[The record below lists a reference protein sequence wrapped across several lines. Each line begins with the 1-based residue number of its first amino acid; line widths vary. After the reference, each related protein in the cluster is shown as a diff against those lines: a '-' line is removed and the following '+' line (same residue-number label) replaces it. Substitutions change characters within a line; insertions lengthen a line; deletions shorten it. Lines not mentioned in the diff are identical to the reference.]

1 MKKMMCFAPRLRT
14 PMAFTMRMLA
24 SLVLTTAMS
33 TLAYAQSN
41 QPWPARSITMIVP
54 GAAGG
59 TTDIPTRL
67 VAQKLSAR
75 LGQSI
80 VVENKPGTGGIL
92 GVQALLKN
100 PADGYTILVGNTGSN
115 AVNYKAYK
123 NNSYVPED
131 FIALSD
137 LISFPNV
144 LVVNTDSPVKS
155 VAELVA
161 RLKNEPGKLT
171 YPSAGIGQL
180 THLMPEM
187 FKVQTQ
193 TDALHIPYKG
203 SMPATMSV
211 LSGETAFMFDNLTQ
225 ALPQIQAGKLRVLAV
240 TSAERVASL
249 PDVPTMRES
258 GYPNFVV
265 TGWLGFF
272 VRAKTPPEIQ
282 KKIQENLIAVLND
295 PEIQIKFTEM
305 GGIPGGSPQPV
316 FSKFVGEEV
325 VRWSAL
331 IDRAKLSLD

>member
-1 MKKMMCFAPRLRT
+1 MKKKFSVTLGC
-14 PMAFTMRMLA
+14 TMRALA
-24 SLVLTTAMS
+24 CLVVTAATPALVCAQNSQVWPSRSL
-33 TLAYAQSN
+33 
-41 QPWPARSITMIVP
+41 TMIVP

-80 VVENKPGTGGIL
+80 IVENKPGTGGIL

-100 PADGYTILVGNTGSN
+100 PADGYTILVGNTGAN

-131 FIALSD
+131 FIAISD
-137 LISFPNV
+137 LISFANV
-144 LVVNTDSPVKS
+144 LVVNADSPVKN
-155 VAELVA
+155 VADLVA
-161 RLKNEPGKLT
+161 LLKRAPGKLT

-203 SMPATMSV
+203 SVPATMSV
-211 LSGETAFMFDNLTQ
+211 LSGETTFMFDNLTQ

-272 VRAKTPPEIQ
+272 IRTKTPLEIQ
-282 KKIQENLIAVLND
+282 KKLQENLIAVLNE
-295 PEIQIKFTEM
+295 PEVKTKFIEM
-305 GGIPGGSPQPV
+305 GGIPGGHPQPV
-316 FSKFVGEEV
+316 FSKFVGAEV
-325 VRWSAL
+325 IRWGDL

>member
-1 MKKMMCFAPRLRT
+1 MKTIPSLCVR
-14 PMAFTMRMLA
+14 FTA
-24 SLVLTTAMS
+24 CALTTL
-33 TLAYAQSN
+33 TLAIAPFQNTFAQKTN
-41 QPWPARSITMIVP
+41 AWPTHSLTMIVP

-67 VAQKLSAR
+67 VAQKLSVR

-100 PADGYTILVGNTGSN
+100 PADGYTLLVGNTGSN
-115 AVNYKAYK
+115 AVNYRAYK
-123 NNSYVPED
+123 NNTYKPAD

-137 LISFPNV
+137 LISFANV
-144 LVVNTDSPVKS
+144 LVVNSDSPVKN
-155 VAELVA
+155 VADLVA
-161 RLKNEPGKLT
+161 RLKNEPSKLT

-203 SMPATMSV
+203 SVPATMSV

-225 ALPQIQAGKLRVLAV
+225 ALPQIQAGKLRALAV

-249 PDVPTMRES
+249 PNVPTMRES
-258 GYPNFVV
+258 GYPDFVV

-272 VRAKTPPEIQ
+272 IRSHTPPDIV

-295 PEIQIKFTEM
+295 PEIKSKFIEM
-305 GGIPGGSPQPV
+305 GGIPGGSPQPA
-316 FSKFVGEEV
+316 FSKFVSAEV
-325 VRWSAL
+325 TRWSDL
-331 IDRAKLSLD
+331 IERTKLSLD

>member
-1 MKKMMCFAPRLRT
+1 MKNILSHVPRQT
-14 PMAFTMRMLA
+14 FKAMAYLGLTVA
-24 SLVLTTAMS
+24 SIPVTS
-33 TLAYAQSN
+33 AQN
-41 QPWPARSITMIVP
+41 TNAWPSHSLTMIVP

-67 VAQKLSAR
+67 VAQKLSQR
-75 LGQSI
+75 LGQTI

-100 PADGYTILVGNTGSN
+100 PADGYTLLVGNTGSN

-123 NNSYVPED
+123 NNSYKPAD
-131 FIALSD
+131 FIAISD
-137 LISFPNV
+137 LISFANV
-144 LVVNTDSPVKS
+144 LVVNADSPVKN
-155 VAELVA
+155 VADLVA
-161 RLKNEPGKLT
+161 QLKKEPGKLT

-225 ALPQIQAGKLRVLAV
+225 ALPQIQAGKLRALAV
-240 TSAERVASL
+240 TSAQRVTSL

-258 GYPNFVV
+258 GYPDFVV

-272 VRAKTPPEIQ
+272 IRAQTPPETQKIIQ
-282 KKIQENLIAVLND
+282 DNLIAVLND
-295 PEIQIKFTEM
+295 PEIKNKFIEM
-305 GGIPGGSPQPV
+305 GGLPGGSPQPA
-316 FSKFVGEEV
+316 FSKFVSVEV
-325 VRWSAL
+325 TRWGDL
-331 IDRAKLSLD
+331 IDHSKLSLD

>member
-1 MKKMMCFAPRLRT
+1 MGTALKTILGLNFPLTAKALITIILATTLAP
-14 PMAFTMRMLA
+14 
-24 SLVLTTAMS
+24 S
-33 TLAYAQSN
+33 AYAQTTTN
-41 QPWPARSITMIVP
+41 WPTHSLTMIVP

-100 PADGYTILVGNTGSN
+100 PADGYTLLVGNTGSN
-115 AVNYKAYK
+115 AVNYRAYK
-123 NNSYVPED
+123 NNNYKPSD
-131 FIALSD
+131 FIAISD
-137 LISFPNV
+137 LISFANV
-144 LVVNTDSPVKS
+144 LVVNADSPVKN
-155 VAELVA
+155 VADLVA
-161 RLKNEPGKLT
+161 RLKKEPGKLT

-187 FKVQTQ
+187 FKVQTK

-203 SMPATMSV
+203 SVPATMSV

-240 TSAERVASL
+240 TSAERVSSL
-249 PDVPTMRES
+249 PNVPTMKES
-258 GYPNFVV
+258 GYPDFVV

-272 VRAKTPPEIQ
+272 VRSQTPPDIV
-282 KKIQENLIAVLND
+282 KKLQENLIAVLND
-295 PEIQIKFTEM
+295 PEIKNKFIEM
-305 GGIPGGSPQPV
+305 GGMPGGSPQPV
-316 FSKFVGEEV
+316 FSNFVSAEV
-325 VRWSAL
+325 QRWSDL
-331 IDRAKLSLD
+331 IERAKLSLD

>member
-1 MKKMMCFAPRLRT
+1 MKIKLSVALGC
-14 PMAFTMRMLA
+14 TMRALA
-24 SLVLTTAMS
+24 GVVVTAATSSLAC
-33 TLAYAQSN
+33 AQN
-41 QPWPARSITMIVP
+41 TQAWPSHSLTMIVP

-123 NNSYVPED
+123 NNSYVPDD
-131 FIALSD
+131 FIAISD
-137 LISFPNV
+137 LISFANV
-144 LVVNTDSPVKS
+144 LVVNAESPVKN
-155 VAELVA
+155 VADLVA
-161 RLKNEPGKLT
+161 LLKREPGKLT

-203 SMPATMSV
+203 SVPATMSV
-211 LSGETAFMFDNLTQ
+211 LSGETTFMFDNLTQ

-249 PDVPTMRES
+249 PDIPTMRES

-272 VRAKTPPEIQ
+272 IRAKTPPEIQ
-282 KKIQENLIAVLND
+282 KKLQENLIAVLNE
-295 PEIQIKFTEM
+295 PEVKSKFTEM
-305 GGIPGGSPQPV
+305 GGIPGGHPQPV
-316 FSKFVGEEV
+316 FSNFVQAEV
-325 VRWSAL
+325 IRWSDL

>member
-1 MKKMMCFAPRLRT
+1 MKIKRSIALGC
-14 PMAFTMRMLA
+14 TMRALTSLA
-24 SLVLTTAMS
+24 MTAAIS
-33 TLAYAQSN
+33 SLAYAQN
-41 QPWPARSITMIVP
+41 TQAWPTRSLTMIVP

-123 NNSYVPED
+123 NNSYQPDD

-137 LISFPNV
+137 LISFANV
-144 LVVNTDSPVKS
+144 LVVNADSPVKN
-155 VAELVA
+155 VADLVA
-161 RLKNEPGKLT
+161 LLKREPGKLT

-203 SMPATMSV
+203 SVPATMSV

-240 TSAERVASL
+240 TSEQRVASL

-272 VRAKTPPEIQ
+272 IRSKTPPEIQ
-282 KKIQENLIAVLND
+282 KKLQENLIAVLNE
-295 PEIQIKFTEM
+295 PEVKSKFIEM
-305 GGIPGGSPQPV
+305 GGIPGGHAQSV
-316 FSKFVGEEV
+316 FSKFVGAEV
-325 VRWSAL
+325 IRWGDL

>member
-1 MKKMMCFAPRLRT
+1 MKRKLSVTLGC
-14 PMAFTMRMLA
+14 TMRA
-24 SLVLTTAMS
+24 IACLVVTATTAS
-33 TLAYAQSN
+33 LAYAQN
-41 QPWPARSITMIVP
+41 AQAWPSRSLTMIVP

-80 VVENKPGTGGIL
+80 IVENKPGTGGIL

-123 NNSYVPED
+123 NNSYQPDD

-137 LISFPNV
+137 LISFANV
-144 LVVNTDSPVKS
+144 LVVNADSPVKN
-155 VAELVA
+155 VADLVA
-161 RLKNEPGKLT
+161 LLKREPGKLT

-203 SMPATMSV
+203 SVPATMSV

-272 VRAKTPPEIQ
+272 IRAKTPPEIQ
-282 KKIQENLIAVLND
+282 KKLQENLIAVLNE
-295 PEIQIKFTEM
+295 PEVKTKFTEM
-305 GGIPGGSPQPV
+305 GGIPGGHPQPV
-316 FSKFVGEEV
+316 FSKFVGSEV
-325 VRWSAL
+325 IRWGDL